1 MFEEVLNGVYQT
13 NEYPVLG
20 YLAKQWATKKPFVG
34 KRILVATPVFR
45 NTLLEYTA
53 LIAGGAELSIGCDTV
68 ACDTTIV
75 EKLKQWG
82 FSVLTQAD
90 VLNQE
95 QNGQFFDLILDC
107 AGQFSACNPTFG
119 CVELTRSGVDLYK
132 NSPKPIYV
140 ADSGIIKRIET
151 SLGTGDGYFRALK
164 QSGITTFKGKKL
176 LVFGSG
182 KVGSGIAMQGYAKG
196 CSVTVITDTTRPQ
209 KINGFQVDFSE
220 DMSKQNIQIIDVHN
234 VTKIID
240 EINNANFIVTATGKK
255 NALDKPDIVSAIMK
269 SRAIAANMGVEDE
282 YGEHIPESRV
292 LNNKN
297 TFNFLLEE
305 PTHLKYIDA
314 SLGLHAALGELIL
327 QKKCSFKGIQ
337 NPPQELEQHMLD
349 ITIKNGIIGEELKP
363 LIS

>member
-45 NTLLEYTA
+45 NTLLEYAA
-53 LIAGGAELSIGCDTV
+53 LIAGGADLSIGCDTV
-68 ACDTTIV
+68 ACDITIV
-75 EKLKQWG
+75 KKVKQWG

-107 AGQFSACNPTFG
+107 AGQFSACHPAYGF
-119 CVELTRSGVDLYK
+119 VELTRSGVYLYEK
-132 NSPKPIYV
+132 SSKPVFV

-164 QSGITTFKGKKL
+164 QLGFSPFEGKKL

-182 KVGSGIAMQGYAKG
+182 KVGSGIALQGLTKG
-196 CSVTVITDTTRPQ
+196 CSVKVVTQKRPQ
-209 KINGFQVDFSE
+209 TVDGLQVDFSE
-220 DMSKQNIQIIDVHN
+220 DMSKQGIQIVDAQNITETTN
-234 VTKIID
+234 A
-240 EINNANFIVTATGKK
+240 INHADFIVTATGKK
-255 NALDKPDIVSAIMK
+255 DALNKPDIVSAIME

-282 YGEHIPESRV
+282 YGEHIPQNRV

-314 SLGLHAALGELIL
+314 SLGLHAALGEKLI
-327 QKKCSFKGIQ
+327 QEKCNFNGVK
-337 NPPQELEQHMLD
+337 NPPAKLEQQILD
-349 ITIKNGIIGEELKP
+349 ITIQNGCIGEELQKF
-363 LIS
+363 LM